1 MFYNELLSSVVYMT
15 AFDITNP
22 TEIDNPYDN
31 KSLVEVST
39 ETDDYTVALYYDE
52 KDVPNNIEE
61 ELRWEREK
69 VRTYF
74 SEKYDESIESVTVS
88 DSFIYVESGFGGEI
102 YYA

>member
-1 MFYNELLSSVVYMT
+1 MT
-15 AFDITNP
+15 AFNITNP

-31 KSLVEVST
+31 KSLVKVST
-39 ETDDYTVALYYDE
+39 ETNNYTVALYYDE
-52 KDVPNNIEE
+52 KNAPSNTEE

-74 SEKYDESIESVTVS
+74 SEKYDESVEMIKVS
-88 DSFIYVESGFGGEI
+88 NSFTYVDSGFGGES